1 MKGKHL
7 LADVHNISNIEI
19 IKTVD
24 GVKPLMK
31 KIVKKNELEY

>member
-24 GVKPLMK
+24 GVETLMEK
-31 KIVKKNELEY
+31 NSLKNELEC